1 MIPSYRSSIIQI
13 VWIFPA
19 AMLARS
25 FGSTHNSPPPSVSAK
40 RYQRLIPDDEI
51 VSMMSAFEKRQGAPF
66 SLVTCSFLE
75 SVALHIWP
83 VGESNPVVAYES
95 SIAPPISPA
104 IRQERSR
111 LFLDREWARF
121 NLANLT
127 SLVTGGSSTRSLLK
141 EVRVKVRSFEHP
153 QWTVE
158 PMVQESAA
166 ISHEDIDA
174 SIDHVDED
182 AEFASLISN
191 AQSTK
196 VPAVFDKPE
205 AVDAHA
211 ATTADVVEVVDTP
224 DADTHSSSRVY
235 SQEIEWIV
243 VGCLAS
249 KQCPALTLAKEHH
262 QRGFMPLVIAAV
274 PVRCSGVRSADVA
287 QELMSYSLCSR
298 ISALDTPSINL
309 PLLISGYFEANR
321 GRNGCY
327 IPFGSQRQNTS
338 MTVDEQWNV
347 ALMEVAADCCG
358 DMLKHLFTTKISFE
372 DMALF
377 WPCIDSCAP
386 IMKDSLSNALRNKY
400 GPNFML
406 PLATGNAKHPFEYK
420 PIKECFFPHKKM
432 PASLLTFVGKL
443 VPIFHCPSVVGE
455 ELNKVGVNGLQFVNP
470 ATLRHKI
477 RKYVSAFDRYWQD
490 LPSSKDLTSGVRE
503 CFLGELAA
511 FLVCDVADGHA
522 GASEMKDL
530 LDVPFLL
537 TLQPSTSLKKM
548 PANVLACDRDDGGMS
563 LLPRQES
570 VLLHPC
576 MSKLFAQLI
585 KEQADPSEFCKR
597 TGISLLDPSTFA
609 LQLDRILPPRWKG
622 KVIVDADAG
631 SMPAQSWFLT
641 VLNFIYSSP
650 DQNAAFSRWLSNSEL
665 KDWPLFPLTNGK
677 LLSCQHADKLLLKPD
692 GAADASMPLWAAN
705 AAGSVRSATGRVLL
719 DAAVKLGCPI
729 VATGF
734 ERFVRSYDEARLPW
748 LMLSGLEY
756 CCTGNTGTL
765 TRQEAD
771 VLHSSYSNA
780 IASGHE
786 LNEIEIR
793 RLRRLPIYTA
803 ADGSH
808 QVIDDA
814 NGVNV
819 SFVVP
824 QNLWSNV
831 SLSNSLV
838 SAPDDHLLASL
849 NVPDLNE
856 VDVFEKCMLPH
867 FATGDADAR
876 SEILNFTLQHWAR
889 LRGSA
894 SICTKMKDLAFVSVE
909 GADGIAVRPSMLL
922 DPDVALLRHIFDGE
936 PEFPGGI
943 FALPAWLSVLRE
955 LGLKSRIDGPLFT
968 ASARRL
974 QLRFRDEV
982 QLHADAAFELQGT
995 HISVIPLLRCEQ
1007 QFSLWSLALTLCEY
1021 LDKNVA
1027 DVFNAQLAG
1036 DLCNLQFVPSEV
1048 PVSCLKMPNRS
1059 AARSDV
1065 SSGSNHVIKTFVRFQ
1080 DAILPCDR
1088 LLAFTASPV
1097 LASAITP
1104 PHALRAGLAV
1114 VTPPAATTVIAHM
1127 RALAANAG
1135 PPWPF
1140 EHSAVSVYGKILD
1153 YWSECWDTV
1162 GASLRQQI
1170 RKTPAIP
1177 IAGSVVTADRLFFDL
1192 PNADAVKPLLF
1203 VVPRHFL
1210 SHEKLLRD
1218 MGARDAPHIEDLAVA
1233 TTSLALAT
1241 QGRPLTINELEAAC
1255 AILELALSDIESSDP
1270 LVVSR
1275 FMQKTTNRGTPA
1287 LHGPDVDSCL
1297 QPLAC
1302 LLHNDDSILASRLQ
1316 PSAVRLLH
1324 ARVPKSVVS
1333 ALKMQSASAAVCE
1346 IVTSFTDAADAAS
1359 WQGFGLGDSDK
1370 MLACE
1375 TVKSAARHVTASL
1388 RSPHFS
1394 RAISLA
1400 MDQAQNGTVMEEESI
1415 RTALQRFTCSPV
1427 LSLATELRSNLF
1439 DGDGTSESCPP
1450 SAFSIDRSTQRILV
1464 LLPPALFKSG
1474 RVPDATAF
1482 VFALASGC
1490 CGAIMRVLAWPAI
1503 DKSVVLSCLMS
1514 AEVQQN
1520 FAAMN
1525 SCGILMD
1532 EPPGQA
1538 LV

>member
-1 MIPSYRSSIIQI
+1 M
-13 VWIFPA
+13 
-19 AMLARS
+19 
-25 FGSTHNSPPPSVSAK
+25 
-40 RYQRLIPDDEI
+40 
-51 VSMMSAFEKRQGAPF
+51 
-66 SLVTCSFLE
+66 
-75 SVALHIWP
+75 
-83 VGESNPVVAYES
+83 
-95 SIAPPISPA
+95 
-104 IRQERSR
+104 
-111 LFLDREWARF
+111 
-121 NLANLT
+121 
-127 SLVTGGSSTRSLLK
+127 
-141 EVRVKVRSFEHP
+141 
-153 QWTVE
+153 
-158 PMVQESAA
+158 
-166 ISHEDIDA
+166 
-174 SIDHVDED
+174 
-182 AEFASLISN
+182 
-191 AQSTK
+191 
-196 VPAVFDKPE
+196 
-205 AVDAHA
+205 
-211 ATTADVVEVVDTP
+211 
-224 DADTHSSSRVY
+224 
-235 SQEIEWIV
+235 
-243 VGCLAS
+243 
-249 KQCPALTLAKEHH
+249 
-262 QRGFMPLVIAAV
+262 
-274 PVRCSGVRSADVA
+274 
-287 QELMSYSLCSR
+287 
-298 ISALDTPSINL
+298 
-309 PLLISGYFEANR
+309 
-321 GRNGCY
+321 
-327 IPFGSQRQNTS
+327 
-338 MTVDEQWNV
+338 
-347 ALMEVAADCCG
+347 
-358 DMLKHLFTTKISFE
+358 
-372 DMALF
+372 
-377 WPCIDSCAP
+377 
-386 IMKDSLSNALRNKY
+386 
-400 GPNFML
+400 
-406 PLATGNAKHPFEYK
+406 
-420 PIKECFFPHKKM
+420 
-432 PASLLTFVGKL
+432 
-443 VPIFHCPSVVGE
+443 
-455 ELNKVGVNGLQFVNP
+455 
-470 ATLRHKI
+470 
-477 RKYVSAFDRYWQD
+477 
-490 LPSSKDLTSGVRE
+490 
-503 CFLGELAA
+503 
-511 FLVCDVADGHA
+511 
-522 GASEMKDL
+522 
-530 LDVPFLL
+530 
-537 TLQPSTSLKKM
+537 
-548 PANVLACDRDDGGMS
+548 
-563 LLPRQES
+563 
-570 VLLHPC
+570 
-576 MSKLFAQLI
+576 
-585 KEQADPSEFCKR
+585 
-597 TGISLLDPSTFA
+597 
-609 LQLDRILPPRWKG
+609 
-622 KVIVDADAG
+622 
-631 SMPAQSWFLT
+631 

-650 DQNAAFSRWLSNSEL
+650 DQNATFAGWLSNSEL

-1021 LDKNVA
+1021 LDKNFA

-1104 PHALRAGLAV
+1104 PHALRAGLAI